1 MEVLMN
7 RHRFLG
13 FGRLV
18 LAVILPALIVLSMD
32 APASVAQD
40 ATPITQP
47 DNLTGVTPLSLT
59 GERRAQFEAYVAGA
73 LLRYGVPGASIAV
86 VQGGDVVY
94 LNGFGVTR
102 FGGTQAVDADTMMM
116 IGSVTK
122 SMTTMLAAT
131 LVDDG
136 RLTWDTRLVDVLP
149 DFAVGDPEL
158 TESLTVRDAF
168 CNCAG
173 IPGRDLELF
182 FESNA
187 FTPQGVVTALANV
200 APTAALGERFQYNNL
215 LIGAAG
221 YAVGVAAGGGMNDV
235 ALAYDVAMRE
245 RVLGPIGMVRST
257 FDPQEALAG
266 GNFAIPHAT
275 DLSGTLQPVPLVADR
290 SVLSVAPSGALWSNA
305 REMARYVQTELAQ
318 GVAPDGTRVVS
329 AENLQQTW
337 APGVAL
343 PSSTALP
350 SVLTESQM
358 NYGLGWS
365 LGAYHGQRLINHS
378 GGTYGFASEVAF
390 LPEANL
396 GIVILTNA
404 RTPFAAFNYA
414 VQFRLLEL
422 LFDQPF
428 EIDEQMSSLLDAY
441 EAASAMEF
449 GTTDSSAVAPYLG
462 RYTNPDLGEV
472 AISLRG
478 ERLMLD
484 AGELISELRPLPVDG
499 AEPTTYLMH
508 DPPLSLLSEAKVG
521 TVHFEMASG
530 GQPQMDLVI
539 GANPTGP
546 GRVYVFE
553 SLTEGGTPTP

>member
-1 MEVLMN
+1 MKRL
-7 RHRFLG
+7 RSRGLG
-13 FGRLV
+13 RTA
-18 LAVILPALIVLSMD
+18 LAVVLPALLLVST
-32 APASVAQD
+32 AFPSAFAQESTPAASPTD
-40 ATPITQP
+40 
-47 DNLTGVTPLSLT
+47 LTGIAPQSLT
-59 GERRAQFEAYVAGA
+59 GERRAQFEAYVADA
-73 LLRYGVPGASIAV
+73 LLRFGVPGASIAV

-94 LNGFGVTR
+94 LNGFGVR
-102 FGGTQAVDADTMMM
+102 AFGSTQAVDPDTMFM

-136 RLTWDTRLVDVLP
+136 HLTWDTRLVDLLP

-158 TESLTVRDAF
+158 TKSLTVHDAF

-173 IPGRDLELF
+173 IPGRDIELF
-182 FESNA
+182 FESNT

-200 APTAALGERFQYNNL
+200 APTASLGERFQYNNL

-221 YAVGVAAGGGMNDV
+221 YAVGVAAGGGAADV
-235 ALAYDVAMRE
+235 ALAYDVALRE
-245 RVLGPIGMVRST
+245 RVLGPIGMTRST
-257 FDPQEALAG
+257 FDPKEALSSGDYAV
-266 GNFAIPHAT
+266 PHAA
-275 DLSGTLQPVPLVADR
+275 DLSGTLQPVPLVSER
-290 SVLSVAPSGALWSNA
+290 SLLPVAPAGALWSNA

-329 AENLQQTW
+329 AENLEMTW

-343 PSSTALP
+343 PSSPALP

-365 LGAYHGQRLINHS
+365 RGVYHGQRLISHS

-422 LFDQPF
+422 LFDQPS
-428 EIDEQMSSLLDAY
+428 EIDRQMSALVDTAQAAGAIEFGSLDA
-441 EAASAMEF
+441 A
-449 GTTDSSAVAPYLG
+449 AVAPFLG
-462 RYTNPDLGEV
+462 RYASPELGEV
-472 AISLRG
+472 SISMRG
-478 ERLMLD
+478 DRLVMD
-484 AGELISELRPLPVDG
+484 AGELSSELRPRQTDG
-499 AEPTTYLMH
+499 QEATVYLFQ
-508 DPPLSLLSEAKVG
+508 DPPMSLISEGNVG
-521 TVHFEMASG
+521 TVSFEDGDS
-530 GQPQMDLVI
+530 QPRVLLRIQ
-539 GANPTGP
+539 ANSTGP
-546 GRVYVFE
+546 ERIFVFE
-553 SLTEGGTPTP
+553 SLARDGTPVP